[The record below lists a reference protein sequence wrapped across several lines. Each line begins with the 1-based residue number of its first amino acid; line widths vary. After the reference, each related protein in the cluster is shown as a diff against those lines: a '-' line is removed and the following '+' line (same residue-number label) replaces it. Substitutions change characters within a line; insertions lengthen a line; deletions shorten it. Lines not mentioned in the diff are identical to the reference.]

1 MSLKL
6 LRGPPIEPLM
16 RVFVLLLA
24 LAAIALLWS
33 VLRPTTARRARARK
47 PTQSPVATPTATQT
61 VKAEARPKPK
71 DEMLPA
77 IAAILAEGPSELDA
91 ATMPELLRDFSL
103 FEPDDLNP
111 RKREELAARLTT
123 ISLPPR
129 SMQRLMSHE
138 FMANVATREFTD
150 LVTREPLLS
159 AKVIGRVN
167 SAFYGLAS
175 PIVSVAHAVT
185 YLGMNAVRN
194 MALQFTLE
202 QAFASEDPELKEFHA
217 RLFDAGTIA
226 AELTAVLAP
235 KLGVRDVGAASTQ
248 AVLSFLGDFAM
259 PSLLP
264 PRSAFSHW
272 PLGLLERTI
281 NEQFMLGANAM
292 IVGRL
297 LMESWD
303 LPATVSDDVADI
315 HRVLVTPAGESVSE
329 REARLAL
336 CYACAR
342 LAERIAAGRVHDP
355 ADIDMLDA
363 GAAEF
368 HHIQSYLEKQP
379 LARLPDYLRAGDTR
393 LVVARMIAS
402 VARGR
407 EVNQPR
413 QRAV

>member
-1 MSLKL
+1 MKFFL
-6 LRGPPIEPLM
+6 
-16 RVFVLLLA
+16 VVLA
-24 LAAIALLWS
+24 LAAVAALWFAF
-33 VLRPTTARRARARK
+33 RPRPARPARAR
-47 PTQSPVATPTATQT
+47 TATPPRAAPA
-61 VKAEARPKPK
+61 KAEARPAFK

-91 ATMPELLRDFSL
+91 AAMPEMLQEFHLLGPVEL
-103 FEPDDLNP
+103 EPLQ
-111 RKREELAARLTT
+111 REELAARLSA
-123 ISLPPR
+123 IPLPPR
-129 SMQRLMSHE
+129 STQQLMSPE
-138 FMANVATREFTD
+138 FMANAATREFTD

-202 QAFASEDPELKEFHA
+202 QAFASEDPELQEFHA

-235 KLGVRDVGAASTQ
+235 KLNVRDVGAASTQ
-248 AVLSFLGDFAM
+248 TVLTFLGDFAM
-259 PSLLP
+259 PALLP
-264 PRSAFSHW
+264 PRSAIDHW
-272 PLGLLERTI
+272 PLGLLERTS
-281 NEQFMLGANAM
+281 NEQFALGANAM

-297 LMESWD
+297 LMEAWE
-303 LPATVSDDVADI
+303 LPATVSNDVADI
-315 HRVLVTPAGESVSE
+315 HRVLVTPAGESISG

-342 LAERIAAGRVHDP
+342 LAESIALGRVHDP
-355 ADIDMLDA
+355 ADLDLQGA

-368 HHIQSYLEKQP
+368 HHLQGYLAKPP
-379 LARLPDYLRAGDTR
+379 LARLHEYLRAGDVK
-393 LVVARMIAS
+393 LAVARMIAA

-407 EVNQPR
+407 EAAHQRPR
-413 QRAV
+413 TV